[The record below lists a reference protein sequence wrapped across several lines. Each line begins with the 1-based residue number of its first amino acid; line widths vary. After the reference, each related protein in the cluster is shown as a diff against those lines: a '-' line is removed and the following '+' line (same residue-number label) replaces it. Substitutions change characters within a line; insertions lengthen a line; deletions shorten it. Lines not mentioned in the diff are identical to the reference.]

1 MDAAHHSSNTFL
13 GDDIHGNIVSFFL
26 FSWKFA
32 LNSPVAQLLISLLQ
46 ERKTINDGVYFL
58 PNFGFWIFLAFN
70 VPIYFQ

>member
-1 MDAAHHSSNTFL
+1 MLLIIHQILFL
-13 GDDIHGNIVSFFL
+13 VMISMETLSLSFFL